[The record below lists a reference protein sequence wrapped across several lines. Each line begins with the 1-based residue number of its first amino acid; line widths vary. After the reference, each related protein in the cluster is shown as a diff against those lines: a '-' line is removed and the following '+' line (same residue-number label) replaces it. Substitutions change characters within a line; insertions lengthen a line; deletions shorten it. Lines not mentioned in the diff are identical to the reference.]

1 MSDDAD
7 YRHFSRVVSP
17 LLAAF
22 TLPTIAVIVTT
33 PAKDW
38 NQWRYPILCLF
49 LASNGL
55 LLASVQ
61 LSVGRLFKNA
71 SPWNEIRAFVAFSGF
86 FCLAVGLALLA
97 ASQLT
102 TDHAA
107 LVFTL
112 VIFGAGVLVP
122 IGLNLWFWNAHRKD
136 ERNDDERKADHP
148 AGLAVVPAGDE
159 GP

>member
-1 MSDDAD
+1 MNDDAE
-7 YRHFSRVVSP
+7 YKHFSRVVSP

-71 SPWNEIRAFVAFSGF
+71 SPWNEIRAVLAFSGLI
-86 FCLAVGLALLA
+86 CLTLGLALLA
-97 ASQLT
+97 ASQFKA
-102 TDHAA
+102 DHAA

-112 VIFGAGVLVP
+112 VIFAAGVLVP
-122 IGLNLWFWNAHRKD
+122 IGLNFWYWR
-136 ERNDDERKADHP
+136 RDHKNKRQAAKIAP
-148 AGLAVVPAGDE
+148 MAALSHGED
-159 GP
+159 

>member
-1 MSDDAD
+1 MNDDAE
-7 YRHFSRVVSP
+7 YKHFSRVVSP

-71 SPWNEIRAFVAFSGF
+71 SPWNEIRAVLAFSGLI
-86 FCLAVGLALLA
+86 CLTLGLALLA
-97 ASQLT
+97 ASQFKA
-102 TDHAA
+102 DHAA

-112 VIFGAGVLVP
+112 VI
-122 IGLNLWFWNAHRKD
+122 
-136 ERNDDERKADHP
+136 
-148 AGLAVVPAGDE
+148 
-159 GP
+159 

>member
-1 MSDDAD
+1 MSDDPD

-33 PAKDW
+33 PARDW

-61 LSVGRLFKNA
+61 LSVGRLFKDA
-71 SPWNEIRAFVAFSGF
+71 SPWNEIRAVLAFSGLI
-86 FCLAVGLALLA
+86 CLAFGLALLA

-102 TDHAA
+102 ADHTA
-107 LVFTL
+107 LVVTL
-112 VIFGAGVLVP
+112 VIFAAGVLVP
-122 IGLNLWFWNAHRKD
+122 IGMNAWHWSQNFK
-136 ERNDDERKADHP
+136 DERKAAKAEMAALDP
-148 AGLAVVPAGDE
+148 IEDRP
-159 GP
+159 